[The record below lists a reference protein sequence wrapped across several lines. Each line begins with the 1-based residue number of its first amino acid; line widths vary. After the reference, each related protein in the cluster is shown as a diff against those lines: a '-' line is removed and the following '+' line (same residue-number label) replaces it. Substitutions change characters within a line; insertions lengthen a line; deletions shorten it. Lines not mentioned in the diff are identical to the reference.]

1 MRGVVIFGI
10 DRDEATWARF
20 YLEPV
25 QEGGADADEAV
36 RRAMAAGSKPPASSA
51 HSNPE
56 LQA

>member
-36 RRAMAAGSKPPASSA
+36 RRAVAPGSNPRPASA

-56 LQA
+56 LEA